1 MAYRARRTRMLGQLT
16 MAVVAA
22 VCAFAPAAARAAQ
35 GASADPVAGWQQRLS
50 NAEAQLRRLPAGDAA
65 ALGAVARDLSALH
78 ADMTAWLA
86 AFPPAQQDARAWL
99 ERASGP
105 AASVEAAADEISR
118 LRAVVSR
125 IAAAR
130 QPGGGDGA
138 FYLGRMDVTVTAEAS
153 AAATTD
159 LAPAGAVV
167 LDSKAIAAH
176 DRVSLSGAL
185 ALAPGVSFARV
196 GQRNETTVYVR
207 GFDNR
212 QVPVFVDGIPVY
224 TPYDGYADLER
235 FTTFDMAE
243 IQVSKGFTSV
253 IYGANTLG
261 GAINVVSRRPAD
273 RVEGTAGFFAGT
285 GESVNG
291 YVNVGTRA
299 SSWYA
304 QGGASYLKADHVR
317 LSGDFVPA
325 RYEDGGAREN
335 SYRRDGKFNAK
346 FGFAPEGGGE
356 YAVSYVGQ
364 RGEKGNPPYA
374 GNDASV
380 RVRYW
385 KWPYWDRDSVYFVS
399 NTNLGRAGYL
409 RGRAYYDEYRNLL
422 NSYDDA
428 TYTTQVKPSSFSSPY
443 HDYTAG
449 GSAEWGTSAGSRQSL
464 RAVVHVKQD
473 NHEEHNT
480 TEPVRQQQGWI
491 SSVGAED
498 TIAVSPRVSIVAGV
512 GFDWQTTTKAQ
523 GFQQGAVVD
532 LPTGTTSGVNPQAGV
547 FWSIASGMLRAT
559 VSGKTRLPSMKDR
572 YSYKFGTQVPNPDL
586 KPEHSTTFEA
596 GYQGALGSRT
606 TFQASVFYSRIDD
619 LIQRVVISPNVQQQQ
634 NVGLASAAGF
644 EADARTRPW
653 QGLEVAGNY
662 TFLDRDNIS
671 APSVPL
677 TETPRHKGLV
687 SLTAGPWARLRGM
700 VSVDF
705 EAGRETMNEAGRYF
719 DVPSFAVLNAKVSW
733 NVAGQ
738 LDVDVSGLNLTDRN
752 YWIVDGYPESGR
764 VVRVGASWRF

>member
-1 MAYRARRTRMLGQLT
+1 MGVRGRWNR
-16 MAVVAA
+16 VAQTTVGA
-22 VCAFAPAAARAAQ
+22 ALAGWLCVPVAARAGQA
-35 GASADPVAGWQQRLS
+35 GSADPVPAWQQRLAQ
-50 NAEAQLRRLPAGDAA
+50 AEAQVRRLPAGESAALRAA
-65 ALGAVARDLSALH
+65 AQDLSALH
-78 ADMTAWLA
+78 ADIAAWLA
-86 AFPPAQQDARAWL
+86 AFPPARQDARPWL
-99 ERASGP
+99 E
-105 AASVEAAADEISR
+105 AAGDPPGTVEAAADEISR
-118 LRAVVSR
+118 LRAVLSR

-130 QPGGGDGA
+130 QPGGREGA
-138 FYLGRMDVTVTAEAS
+138 FYLGRMDVAVTADAS
-153 AAATTD
+153 VAAA
-159 LAPAGAVV
+159 AAMPPAGAVV
-167 LDSKAIAAH
+167 LEAKHIAAH
-176 DRVSLSGAL
+176 GQVALSGAL

-243 IQVSKGFTSV
+243 LQVSKGFTSV

-261 GAINVVSRRPAD
+261 GAINVISRRPAS
-273 RVEGTAGFFAGT
+273 RLEGSAGYFVGT
-285 GESVNG
+285 GESANG
-291 YVNVGTRA
+291 YVNVGARA
-299 SSWYA
+299 ASWYLQA
-304 QGGASYLKADHVR
+304 GASYLTADRVR
-317 LSGDFVPA
+317 MSGDYVPA
-325 RYEDGGAREN
+325 KYEDGGAREN
-335 SYRRDGKFNAK
+335 SYRHDGKFNVK
-346 FGFAPEGGGE
+346 FGFTPGATSE
-356 YAVSYVGQ
+356 YAISYVGQ

-374 GNDASV
+374 GSDASV

-385 KWPYWDRDSVYFVS
+385 QWPYWDRDSVYLVS
-399 NTNLGRAGYL
+399 NTNLGKAGYL

-443 HDYTAG
+443 HDHTFG
-449 GSAEWGTSAGSRQSL
+449 GSAEWGTSIGSRQSL
-464 RAVVHVKQD
+464 RTVFHVKQD

-480 TEPVRQQQGWI
+480 AEPVRQQQGWI

-498 TIAVSPRVSIVAGV
+498 TLALSPRLSIVAGV

-532 LPTGTTSGVNPQAGV
+532 LPAGTTSGLNPQVGV
-547 FWSIASGMLRAT
+547 FWSVASGMLRAT

-572 YSYKFGTQVPNPDL
+572 YSYRFGIQVPNPDL
-586 KPEHSTTFEA
+586 KPEHSTTYEA
-596 GYQGALGSRT
+596 GYQGALGGRT

-619 LIQRVVISPNVQQQQ
+619 LIQRVIIAPNVQQQQ

-644 EADARTRPW
+644 EADVRARPW
-653 QGLEVAGNY
+653 QALELAGNY

-687 SLTAGPWARLRGM
+687 SATAGPWYRLRGM
-700 VSVDF
+700 LSVDV
-705 EAGRETMNEAGRYF
+705 EAGRETMNEAGHYF
-719 DVPSFAVLNAKVSW
+719 DVPSLAVLNAKISW
-733 NVAGQ
+733 NVAGR
-738 LDVDVSGLNLTDRN
+738 LDVDLSGLNLTDRN
-752 YWIVDGYPESGR
+752 YWVVDGYPESGR
-764 VVRVGASWRF
+764 VVRLSASYRF